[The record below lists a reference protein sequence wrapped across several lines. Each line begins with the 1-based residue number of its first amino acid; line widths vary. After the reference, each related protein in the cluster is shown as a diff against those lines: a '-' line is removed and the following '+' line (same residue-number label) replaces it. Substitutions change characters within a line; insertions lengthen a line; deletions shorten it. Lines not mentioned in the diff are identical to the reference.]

1 LFKNALYPLET
12 TSYIEESYTRSSY
25 RSMQIGLNRFFD
37 LMQPVLGGEEGEV
50 NIFLPYKISTQL
62 RVLRS
67 CSESTNGYLLVV
79 EETKKLLDC
88 LLEMDN
94 EGEALSLI
102 DNVESVQFVIEATR
116 FLAQAKSSEVP
127 LVLPAHLDMTWS
139 EIASTWTLSD
149 TETTDGRRCIYLFR
163 FLYAFTFLNTA
174 PKSPFAFDPRSSPI
188 KESLSM
194 IKMLSS
200 KSTRDYLLSELQIL
214 IQKHCPE
221 LDFKQF
227 EQELEFQVAPPFDT
241 MNRKSLLGAL
251 SKSIQGNFGLD
262 NAKICENNATEQLF
276 LQAKSRVCDADV
288 YCTIINA
295 FLSSPHNPPPNY
307 SYYVLCR
314 DPIVCFKFPLCVWKC
329 QSLRR
334 IALSVLETLLRSN
347 EAITLKESI
356 NNDSAFELL
365 MARDAIVARCLLAA
379 LHGGDSTNLVVCSM
393 TSTFIRWL
401 IRCRCGLVALL
412 VKQGLQDRDL
422 DWLVENVPETMNDSR
437 CMLQIFSERNYLTSA
452 ERLVAADAIIRI
464 AIVHGQSNETESSQL
479 ILIAV
484 SQLVDSFYLI
494 LGPIGLFPVDALFN
508 ADSDTPITQILQ
520 KAALRI
526 LKSLTRVRGTK
537 THNIRSEYSM
547 VIQKFINLCK
557 GELQSGAVTG
567 RRKQLLKELYDA
579 ATKAE
584 K

>member
-1 LFKNALYPLET
+1 
-12 TSYIEESYTRSSY
+12 
-25 RSMQIGLNRFFD
+25 
-37 LMQPVLGGEEGEV
+37 
-50 NIFLPYKISTQL
+50 
-62 RVLRS
+62 
-67 CSESTNGYLLVV
+67 
-79 EETKKLLDC
+79 
-88 LLEMDN
+88 
-94 EGEALSLI
+94 
-102 DNVESVQFVIEATR
+102 
-116 FLAQAKSSEVP
+116 
-127 LVLPAHLDMTWS
+127 
-139 EIASTWTLSD
+139 
-149 TETTDGRRCIYLFR
+149 
-163 FLYAFTFLNTA
+163 
-174 PKSPFAFDPRSSPI
+174 
-188 KESLSM
+188 
-194 IKMLSS
+194 
-200 KSTRDYLLSELQIL
+200 
-214 IQKHCPE
+214 
-221 LDFKQF
+221 
-227 EQELEFQVAPPFDT
+227 
-241 MNRKSLLGAL
+241 
-251 SKSIQGNFGLD
+251 
-262 NAKICENNATEQLF
+262 
-276 LQAKSRVCDADV
+276 
-288 YCTIINA
+288 
-295 FLSSPHNPPPNY
+295 
-307 SYYVLCR
+307 
-314 DPIVCFKFPLCVWKC
+314 
-329 QSLRR
+329 
-334 IALSVLETLLRSN
+334 
-347 EAITLKESI
+347 
-356 NNDSAFELL
+356 
-365 MARDAIVARCLLAA
+365 
-379 LHGGDSTNLVVCSM
+379 M

-479 ILIAV
+479 ILISV

-557 GELQSGAVTG
+557 GELQSGVVTG